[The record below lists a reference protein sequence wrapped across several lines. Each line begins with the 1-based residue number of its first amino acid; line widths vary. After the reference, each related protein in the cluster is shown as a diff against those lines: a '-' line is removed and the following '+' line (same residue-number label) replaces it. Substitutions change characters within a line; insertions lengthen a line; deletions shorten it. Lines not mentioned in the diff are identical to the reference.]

1 MSSPKS
7 VSALRRLGEDLR
19 EARLRR
25 RISIED
31 LALRAGTSR
40 STVTRLENGD
50 AGVGIGTLCDILVV
64 FGLID
69 RIGELVDVRKDD
81 IGLALDS
88 ERLPQRGRSSRTR
101 RAGTGRS
108 GTGQSQSNGQEGN
121 DTDPD
126 GVAF

>member
-7 VSALRRLGEDLR
+7 ASALRRLGEDLR

-88 ERLPQRGRSSRTR
+88 ERLPQRGRSSGTR
-101 RAGTGRS
+101 RAGTG
-108 GTGQSQSNGQEGN
+108 QSQSDTKSGD

>member
-7 VSALRRLGEDLR
+7 TTALRRLGEGLR

-40 STVTRLENGD
+40 STVTRLEKGD

-69 RIGELVDVRKDD
+69 RMGDLIDVRKDD
-81 IGLALDS
+81 IGLALDN
-88 ERLPQRGRSSRTR
+88 ERLPRRGRSSGMR
-101 RAGTGRS
+101 RAGGPP
-108 GTGQSQSNGQEGN
+108 GAGQS
-121 DTDPD
+121 
-126 GVAF
+126 